1 MLLMDIG
8 KLIVTGVVAYYVGKG
23 VTRLG
28 MPAILGWL
36 VTGMALGPH
45 GVGLLG
51 DSILEAGWYT
61 VTESILE
68 CMLGLMIGTELIWAK
83 LKRSGKQILVTTMT
97 ESLGAFVVVSLVFG
111 VIFTLTQVPVYLAF
125 LFGGIALAT
134 APAPS
139 LSIVNQMKTAGPVT
153 STLIP
158 MAVLD
163 DLVAALVFF
172 TVVAF
177 TSAHISTQS
186 LSVGA
191 VLVMVFLPVPLGM
204 LLGWLSGL
212 LLRRVQSPRLGAG
225 LLAGALVLAA
235 AFGMYLNQRVLPM
248 PALNFML
255 LGMGLSAVVANMLS
269 QSQRDAIMARLN
281 PVINVAL
288 LVLILNLGAPLDYH
302 LILGA
307 GIYTAVYILARAAG
321 KYGGAYLGA
330 ALTGA
335 EPTVKKYLG
344 FTLLPHSG
352 VSLVFTGI
360 AVSLLQDPAPE
371 CAAILQ
377 GTIAAAAVIN
387 EFIAVL
393 TARKGFAWAG
403 ELYQAKEAV
412 EVETSGTPSPQS

>member
-1 MLLMDIG
+1 M
-8 KLIVTGVVAYYVGKG
+8 
-23 VTRLG
+23 
-28 MPAILGWL
+28 
-36 VTGMALGPH
+36 
-45 GVGLLG
+45 
-51 DSILEAGWYT
+51 
-61 VTESILE
+61 
-68 CMLGLMIGTELIWAK
+68 
-83 LKRSGKQILVTTMT
+83 
-97 ESLGAFVVVSLVFG
+97 
-111 VIFTLTQVPVYLAF
+111 
-125 LFGGIALAT
+125 
-134 APAPS
+134 
-139 LSIVNQMKTAGPVT
+139 
-153 STLIP
+153 
-158 MAVLD
+158 
-163 DLVAALVFF
+163 
-172 TVVAF
+172 
-177 TSAHISTQS
+177 
-186 LSVGA
+186 
-191 VLVMVFLPVPLGM
+191 
-204 LLGWLSGL
+204 
-212 LLRRVQSPRLGAG
+212 
-225 LLAGALVLAA
+225 AA

-269 QSQRDAIMARLN
+269 QSQRDVIMARLN

-393 TARKGFAWAG
+393 MARKGFAWAG

>member
-51 DSILEAGWYT
+51 DSILDAGWYT

-360 AVSLLQDPAPE
+360 AVSLL
-371 CAAILQ
+371 
-377 GTIAAAAVIN
+377 
-387 EFIAVL
+387 
-393 TARKGFAWAG
+393 
-403 ELYQAKEAV
+403 
-412 EVETSGTPSPQS
+412 

>member
-51 DSILEAGWYT
+51 DSILDAGWYT

-163 DLVAALVFF
+163 DLVAAWCSLRWWHLLPPYFHPKPFRWGGVGDGVF
-172 TVVAF
+172 AC
-177 TSAHISTQS
+177 A
-186 LSVGA
+186 
-191 VLVMVFLPVPLGM
+191 LGM

-393 TARKGFAWAG
+393 MARKGFAWAG

>member
-51 DSILEAGWYT
+51 DSILDAGWYT

-225 LLAGALVLAA
+225 LLAGALALAA

-269 QSQRDAIMARLN
+269 QSQRDAISGVY
-281 PVINVAL
+281 PV
-288 LVLILNLGAPLDYH
+288 APLWGIPGVYRDRRNRR
-302 LILGA
+302 LCA
-307 GIYTAVYILARAAG
+307 GQGGPQISAAIFSCRPGQDIDGSINSRA
-321 KYGGAYLGA
+321 
-330 ALTGA
+330 
-335 EPTVKKYLG
+335 
-344 FTLLPHSG
+344 
-352 VSLVFTGI
+352 
-360 AVSLLQDPAPE
+360 QE

-393 TARKGFAWAG
+393 MARKGFAWAG

>member
-1 MLLMDIG
+1 M
-8 KLIVTGVVAYYVGKG
+8 
-23 VTRLG
+23 
-28 MPAILGWL
+28 
-36 VTGMALGPH
+36 
-45 GVGLLG
+45 
-51 DSILEAGWYT
+51 
-61 VTESILE
+61 
-68 CMLGLMIGTELIWAK
+68 
-83 LKRSGKQILVTTMT
+83 
-97 ESLGAFVVVSLVFG
+97 
-111 VIFTLTQVPVYLAF
+111 PVYLAF

-393 TARKGFAWAG
+393 MARKGFAWAG
-403 ELYQAKEAV
+403 ELHQAKEAV

>member
-1 MLLMDIG
+1 M
-8 KLIVTGVVAYYVGKG
+8 
-23 VTRLG
+23 
-28 MPAILGWL
+28 
-36 VTGMALGPH
+36 
-45 GVGLLG
+45 
-51 DSILEAGWYT
+51 
-61 VTESILE
+61 
-68 CMLGLMIGTELIWAK
+68 
-83 LKRSGKQILVTTMT
+83 
-97 ESLGAFVVVSLVFG
+97 
-111 VIFTLTQVPVYLAF
+111 TQVPVYLAF

-177 TSAHISTQS
+177 TSSHISTQS

-235 AFGMYLNQRVLPM
+235 AFGMYLNQRELPM

-321 KYGGAYLGA
+321 KYGGAYLG
-330 ALTGA
+330 
-335 EPTVKKYLG
+335 P
-344 FTLLPHSG
+344 P
-352 VSLVFTGI
+352 
-360 AVSLLQDPAPE
+360 
-371 CAAILQ
+371 
-377 GTIAAAAVIN
+377 
-387 EFIAVL
+387 
-393 TARKGFAWAG
+393 
-403 ELYQAKEAV
+403 
-412 EVETSGTPSPQS
+412 

>member
-1 MLLMDIG
+1 MLLLDIG
-8 KLIVTGVVAYYVGKG
+8 KLVLAGIAAHYVGKG
-23 VTRLG
+23 AMRLG
-28 MPAILGWL
+28 LPAILGWL

-45 GVGLLG
+45 GFGLLG
-51 DSILEAGWYT
+51 DAILNAGWYT
-61 VTESILE
+61 VTESVLE
-68 CMLGLMIGTELIWAK
+68 CMLGLMIGTELIWGK
-83 LKRSGKQILVTTMT
+83 LKRSGKQILVTTIT
-97 ESLGAFVVVSLVFG
+97 ESLGTFAVVSLVFG
-111 VIFTLTQVPVYLAF
+111 VIFALTGIPAYLAF

-177 TSAHISTQS
+177 TSAHISAQS
-186 LSVGA
+186 LSVA
-191 VLVMVFLPVPLGM
+191 SVLVMVFLPVPLGM
-204 LLGWLSGL
+204 LLGWLCGL
-212 LLRRVQSPRLGAG
+212 LLRRIQGPRAQTC
-225 LLAGALVLAA
+225 LLAAALVLAA
-235 AFGMYLNQRVLPM
+235 ALGMYLNQRVLPM

-255 LGMGLSAVVANMLS
+255 LGMGLSAVVANMLPE
-269 QSQRDAIMARLN
+269 SQRNAIMARLN
-281 PVINVAL
+281 PVINLAL

-307 GIYTAVYILARAAG
+307 GVYTAVYILARAAG

-335 EPTVKKYLG
+335 QPTVKKYLG

-360 AVSLLQDPAPE
+360 AVSLLQGPAPE

-393 TARKGFAWAG
+393 MARKGFAWAG
-403 ELYQAKEAV
+403 ELYQAKEAAGV
-412 EVETSGTPSPQS
+412 EASGTPSPQP

>member
-51 DSILEAGWYT
+51 DSILDAGWYT

-163 DLVAALVFF
+163 DLVFF

-269 QSQRDAIMARLN
+269 RSQRDAIMARLN

-393 TARKGFAWAG
+393 MARKGFAWAG